1 MVPTEL
7 KTMQKGFITLI
18 IFIPFIMIL
27 VIQEAYRNIRF
38 WYDVDHF
45 FLLHV
50 LLLLLAFIDFM

>member
-38 WYDVDHF
+38 WYDVDTF